1 MTTWPTYPDHRADPA
16 AWARQLGISRAAV
29 ELYLASE
36 VIDLHWDTYLWYRLM
51 RYDPRRRHGHGLLG
65 ARFYSHVD
73 IPRLREACVG
83 GAMWVI
89 TTNVWRR
96 ADRRLP
102 TAVENL
108 RRLQGLLEC
117 APADVQVVRTAA
129 DYRAARAAGKHAAFI
144 AIQGGNAFDVSLDAL
159 DLIPDNLVL
168 RITLVHLSSSRIG
181 VTSSPLAGGRTEGL
195 SAFGRDFVRRLNEK
209 RIFVDLAHINRAG
222 FFDAVSVHDRT
233 QPLLVTHTGIAG
245 VHRHWRNVDD
255 EQLRAVADTGGVI
268 GVMYQSSFLGD
279 PYLGGRAETIVR
291 HLAHIVDTV
300 GEDHAALG
308 SDWDGLINPPRDLLT
323 VLELP
328 RLVELML
335 HRGWSGERIQ
345 KILVGNFLRALD
357 ALRG

>member
-1 MTTWPTYPDHRADPA
+1 MTTWLTYPDHRTDPA
-16 AWARQLGISRAAV
+16 AWARQLGISREAV

-36 VIDLHWDTYLWYRLM
+36 VIDLHWDTYLWYRMM
-51 RYDPRRRHGHGLLG
+51 RYDPRRRHGHGLFG
-65 ARFYSHVD
+65 ARWYSHVD
-73 IPRLREACVG
+73 FPRLREACVG

-96 ADRRLP
+96 AERRAP
-102 TAVENL
+102 IAVENL

-117 APADVQVVRTAA
+117 APADIQVVRTAG

-181 VTSSPLAGGRTEGL
+181 VTSSPLARGRTAGL

-222 FFDAVSVHDRT
+222 FFDALSVHDRT

-279 PYLGGRAETIVR
+279 SYLGGRADTIVR

-308 SDWDGLINPPRDLLT
+308 SDWDGLINPPRDMPT

-335 HRGWSGERIQ
+335 RRGWSAPRIQ
-345 KILVGNFLRALD
+345 KILGGNFLRALA